1 MATPTKKVLKMETK
15 YGAMNV
21 CRDANEF
28 AHVLNR
34 MHKLTKPEYKA
45 AMEIFNILKLSEAT
59 ITTID
64 WH

>member
-1 MATPTKKVLKMETK
+1 METK
-15 YGAMNV
+15 CGAMNV

-28 AHVLNR
+28 AHALNR